1 MYVLNPFYWILVSFT
16 HYQQHFSNVLAKF
29 SISKKRN
36 GQIDTPV
43 ILPRSEH
50 VISRDNISDNALKV
64 LYRLNNADYDAY
76 LVGGGVRDLLLGKHP
91 KDFDIVTNA
100 QPEEIRQLFGNCR
113 LIGRRFRLAHVHF
126 GQDVIEVATFRA
138 SHNENQ
144 SNEHHSQDG
153 MILRDNI
160 FGTIEED
167 AWRRD
172 FSVNALYY
180 NISDFTVLDYTGG
193 LKDLAQGS
201 FRMIGDPKVR
211 FREDPVRMLRAV
223 RLAAKLGFDI
233 EEKTDKVIHEMITS
247 LHAVS
252 SSRLYEEVLKLF
264 LAGHAVATFQ
274 LLCNYGLFEQLFP
287 GLNRIFQK
295 KELNTPLAMLRKGLE
310 NTDKRVADGKPVV
323 PAFLFAVILWNNL
336 QSHYQHNVSVG
347 RSPFDAFQGACRKT
361 IEDQL
366 SNISVPR
373 RITTQVRDVWV
384 MQLRLENR
392 KGKRAFR
399 TVDHPR
405 FRAAY
410 DFLLLRE
417 EAGEKLEELCDWWT
431 KFQMVDEEIK
441 YTMIRSLRNTST
453 STQKKKRRRRKKMSS
468 TVDSNKLVK
477 KSIS

>member
-1 MYVLNPFYWILVSFT
+1 
-16 HYQQHFSNVLAKF
+16 
-29 SISKKRN
+29 
-36 GQIDTPV
+36 
-43 ILPRSEH
+43 
-50 VISRDNISDNALKV
+50 
-64 LYRLNNADYDAY
+64 
-76 LVGGGVRDLLLGKHP
+76 LLGRHP
-91 KDFDIVTNA
+91 KDFDIVTDA

-126 GQDVIEVATFRA
+126 GQEVIEVATFRA
-138 SHNENQ
+138 SHDE
-144 SNEHHSQDG
+144 SEASEHHSRDG

-180 NISDFTVLDYTGG
+180 NISDFSVLDYTGG
-193 LKDLAQGS
+193 LDDLQQRS
-201 FRMIGDPKVR
+201 FRIIGDPDVR

-233 EEKTDKVIHEMITS
+233 EEDTDKAIHKMIS
-247 LHAVS
+247 LLRGVS

-287 GLNRIFQK
+287 GLDNIFEK
-295 KELNTPLAMLRKGLE
+295 KDNNIPLAMLRLGLE

-323 PAFLFAVILWNNL
+323 PAFLFSIILWNNL
-336 QSHYQHNVSVG
+336 QSHIKHNLSMG
-347 RSPFDAFQGACRKT
+347 RSSFDAFQGACRKT
-361 IEDQL
+361 IDNQI
-366 SNISVPR
+366 SDISVPR
-373 RITTQVRDVWV
+373 RITTQMRDIWT

-392 KGKRAFR
+392 KGKRPFR

-417 EAGEKLEELCDWWT
+417 QAGEELAELCDWWT
-431 KFQMVDEEIK
+431 DFQVVDEEKK
-441 YTMIRSLRNTST
+441 YAMIRTLRNTSK
-453 STQKKKRRRRKKMSS
+453 STQAKKRKRRNKSKN
-468 TVDSNKLVK
+468 TDDSAAASDATVK
-477 KSIS
+477 KSIEP

>member
-1 MYVLNPFYWILVSFT
+1 
-16 HYQQHFSNVLAKF
+16 
-29 SISKKRN
+29 
-36 GQIDTPV
+36 
-43 ILPRSEH
+43 
-50 VISRDNISDNALKV
+50 
-64 LYRLNNADYDAY
+64 LYRLKNADYDAY

-126 GQDVIEVATFRA
+126 GNEVIEVATFRA
-138 SHNENQ
+138 GHNEDEA
-144 SNEHHSQDG
+144 SAHHNQDG

-180 NISDFTVLDYTGG
+180 NINDFSVIDYTGG
-193 LKDLAQGS
+193 LKDLEQRR
-201 FRMIGDPKVR
+201 FRIIGDPEVR

-223 RLAAKLGFDI
+223 RLAGKLGFVI
-233 EEKTDKVIHEMITS
+233 EEETDKAIHQMVVS
-247 LHAVS
+247 LQAVS

-264 LAGHAVATFQ
+264 LTGHAIVTFE

-287 GLNRIFQK
+287 GSDGIFEK
-295 KELNTPLAMLRKGLE
+295 KDPNIPLSMLLKGLE

-336 QSHYQHNVSVG
+336 QTYFEYNCSIG
-347 RSPFDAFQGACRKT
+347 RSPFDAFQSASRKA
-361 IEDQL
+361 IEKQL
-366 SNISVPR
+366 SDISIPR
-373 RITTQVRDVWV
+373 RITTQVRDVWS

-392 KGKRAFR
+392 KGKRPFR

-417 EAGEKLEELCDWWT
+417 EAGEQLQELCDWWT
-431 KFQMVDEEIK
+431 KFQDVDEELK
-441 YTMIRSLRNTST
+441 YTMIRSLRNVSKST
-453 STQKKKRRRRKKMSS
+453 STKKRKRGTKKHTNKSS
-468 TVDSNKLVK
+468 VASEN
-477 KSIS
+477 

>member
-1 MYVLNPFYWILVSFT
+1 M
-16 HYQQHFSNVLAKF
+16 
-29 SISKKRN
+29 
-36 GQIDTPV
+36 
-43 ILPRSEH
+43 
-50 VISRDNISDNALKV
+50 
-64 LYRLNNADYDAY
+64 
-76 LVGGGVRDLLLGKHP
+76 GGGVRDLLLGKHP

-113 LIGRRFRLAHVHF
+113 LIGRRFRLAHVYF
-126 GQDVIEVATFRA
+126 GQEVIEVATFRA
-138 SHNENQ
+138 SHDENQ
-144 SNEHHSQDG
+144 ANAHHNQDG

-180 NISDFTVLDYTGG
+180 NINDFSVLDYTGG

-201 FRMIGDPKVR
+201 FRMIGDPVVR

-223 RLAAKLGFDI
+223 RLAAKLGFVI
-233 EEKTDKVIHEMITS
+233 EEETDKAIHEMITS
-247 LHAVS
+247 LQSVS

-264 LAGHAVATFQ
+264 LAGHAVATFE

-287 GLNRIFQK
+287 GLESIFQK
-295 KELNTPLAMLRKGLE
+295 KETNIPLAMLRKGLA

-336 QSHYQHNVSVG
+336 QNYFEHNLLIG
-347 RSPFDAFQGACRKT
+347 RSPFDAFQGASRRT

-366 SNISVPR
+366 FDISVPR
-373 RITTQVRDVWV
+373 RITAQVRDVWT

-392 KGKRAFR
+392 KGKRPFR

-417 EAGEKLEELCDWWT
+417 QAGEELKELCDWWT
-431 KFQMVDEEIK
+431 EFQMVDEETK
-441 YTMIRSLRNTST
+441 YTMIRSLHNTSK
-453 STQKKKRRRRKKMSS
+453 STQAKKRRRRKKIAS
-468 TVDSNKLVK
+468 TVDGNGSVK
-477 KSIS
+477 KKSKG